1 MGSKDPA
8 HPLHLQI
15 RKNNRSSTRLG
26 SGRPSGVTMP
36 ALPGVS
42 LALLVTTP
50 ASKRCQIGLTFLY
63 LSNVTSTLPRL
74 HQTTGTV
81 WVAERVRIALWINF
95 SHLTLVEPGSSYKAV
110 PRRCTGGQ
118 DAGAHTA
125 PQCLVSSQRDPG
137 SPVQDMSAGLRC
149 TELSVC
155 YLLRF

>member
-1 MGSKDPA
+1 
-8 HPLHLQI
+8 
-15 RKNNRSSTRLG
+15 
-26 SGRPSGVTMP
+26 MP

-137 SPVQDMSAGLRC
+137 SPVQDMSAGLRR